1 MLKLVYW
8 VILEARIAPLIL
20 THVTRIMI
28 TILSPVY
35 QPIMRGE
42 QVMAWV

>member
-8 VILEARIAPLIL
+8 VILENHIAPLIL
-20 THVTRIMI
+20 THVPQIMI

-35 QPIMRGE
+35 QPIMHGGE
-42 QVMAWV
+42 VVAWV